1 MSSSLSSRSS
11 CSSVVSFGAGGNNTE
26 KKKKPISRADEVLER
41 IQKMRDASRLRP
53 DVGEQLAANDAKDA
67 KRIAEDA
74 KRVAEDAK
82 RVAEANVARRKA
94 AWAKTSNENH
104 ERHQAWLARQQKV
117 ACGGGSISLGQ
128 LAPALLRIII
138 D

>member
-1 MSSSLSSRSS
+1 MH
-11 CSSVVSFGAGGNNTE
+11 
-26 KKKKPISRADEVLER
+26 
-41 IQKMRDASRLRP
+41 DASRLPP

-74 KRVAEDAK
+74 KRIAEVAKRVAEDAK
-82 RVAEANVARRKA
+82 RVAEAKVARRKA

-128 LAPALLRIII
+128 LAPALLRII